1 MTDISELEG
10 RITAALE
17 RIGTG
22 VQALSATPP
31 EPEAAPV
38 DEGELARLRE
48 ALDIEKEANAQLEE
62 RVRVLKGRLESNAKA
77 VEAELE
83 TLKTQAREAQGQMQ
97 KLRAANQQL
106 RGSVEA
112 LRKASAEGGGVEPHL
127 INQAM
132 MSELDGLRAARAGD
146 RAEIDAILTELKP
159 LLQENADA

>member
-1 MTDISELEG
+1 MTDISELER
-10 RITAALE
+10 RIAAALE
-17 RIGTG
+17 RIGAG
-22 VQALSATPP
+22 VQSLSA
-31 EPEAAPV
+31 EPETPPV
-38 DEGELARLRE
+38 DEDEITRLRE

-62 RVRVLKGRLESNAKA
+62 RVRVLKGRLESNAAA
-77 VEAELE
+77 VEAEIE
-83 TLKTQAREAQGQMQ
+83 TLKTQARDAQAGMQ

-112 LRKASAEGGGVEPHL
+112 LRTASTEGGVEPHL

-159 LLQENADA
+159 LLEENANA